1 MNWLIVNF
9 IKNDPDTMTVL
20 EKSGK
25 KKSVVR
31 FLNNVIFI
39 GTVLSYI
46 PTGYQLVKIFHR
58 YLKWAAAN
66 KPLVFGG
73 ST

>member
-9 IKNDPDTMTVL
+9 VKSDPDTMTVL
-20 EKSGK
+20 EKNNK

-31 FLNNVIFI
+31 FLNNAILF

-46 PTGYQLVKIFHR
+46 PTGYQLIKIFHH
-58 YLKWAAAN
+58 YLK
-66 KPLVFGG
+66 
-73 ST
+73 